1 MDTFMDILPKPA
13 NGTADGCASTIAP
26 IDPADRIM
34 RRGRAALMLILEAF
48 ENARDL
54 QRDKWDFAV
63 EIQTLRK
70 AGLTY
75 SDFRWLICKGYA
87 EHAREIT
94 LPGHEGR
101 AFYPNRGLT
110 LYKRSCFVLSEAGLP
125 FFAAACH
132 RPRVAYDEQSS
143 NQSAN
148 LSVPAARPA
157 QVPKWDC
164 DRQELRLGACI
175 IKQFKVPA
183 ANQEMILAVFEEE
196 KWPPRIDD
204 PLPPQPES
212 DPKRRLHDTIN
223 SLNRKQKN
231 PLVHFLGDG
240 SGTGVR
246 WELSIRREELAH
258 ASVNGN
264 GTY

>member
-1 MDTFMDILPKPA
+1 MGTLPKLA
-13 NGTADGCASTIAP
+13 NNTADGSASTMASA
-26 IDPADRIM
+26 DPAERIM
-34 RRGRAALMLILEAF
+34 RRGHAALVLLLEAF
-48 ENARDL
+48 ENACDL

-63 EIQTLRK
+63 EIQTLRT
-70 AGLTY
+70 AGLTC

-94 LPGHEGR
+94 LAGHEGR
-101 AFYPNRGLT
+101 AFYPSPGLT
-110 LYKRSCFVLSEAGLP
+110 LHKRSCFVLCEAGLP
-125 FFAAACH
+125 FFTAARHCPRIAREEQSAKLSAAAFA
-132 RPRVAYDEQSS
+132 VLAS
-143 NQSAN
+143 
-148 LSVPAARPA
+148 

-164 DRQELRLGACI
+164 DRQELRLGPHI

-204 PLPPQPES
+204 PLPPQPPS

-231 PLVHFLGDG
+231 PLVRFLGDG

-246 WELSIRREELAH
+246 WELSVRREEVAR
-258 ASVNGN
+258 AIVNGK
-264 GTY
+264 GTS